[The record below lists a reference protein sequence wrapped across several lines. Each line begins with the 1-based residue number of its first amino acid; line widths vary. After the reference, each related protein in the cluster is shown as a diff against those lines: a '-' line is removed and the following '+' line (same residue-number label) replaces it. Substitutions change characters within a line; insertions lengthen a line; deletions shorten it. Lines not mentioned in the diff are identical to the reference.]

1 MRATPD
7 TTPAVLPGPDALGRG
22 AVVDA
27 TRAPDLPPA
36 LAAAP
41 RVTVDADVL
50 AAPAE
55 TVATLHRHWLARER
69 VVIELA
75 VDPALLRAPETTA
88 LAPHEVGAGHEF
100 GRERLAHLVWAN
112 SYDLRGDH
120 PVWWHGEI
128 ARRSAGALAMEGGAG
143 DVRLPDGRAA
153 WVDGGP
159 RGPLA
164 TGLTGHDD
172 LPLVH
177 RESVALLGRLTTTA
191 TVASPATDTHAAEVL
206 GVLAPDQHAAVVHR
220 VGPARVIAPAGSG
233 KTRVLA
239 ARLVHLVRDR
249 GIEPELITA
258 VAYNKRAADE
268 LSGRVRAALGG
279 GTPPAVRTIHSLALS
294 VCRLERERRILGE
307 RDVRDILSRLVRLPR
322 VPNQDPMAAWI
333 EALAEVRLALRD
345 PAVVEAERDDVDGF
359 AEVYERYRRLLD
371 DEGLLDFD
379 EQVHHAIEVLLTR
392 PDLRRT
398 AQRATTHLLIDEFQD
413 LTPAF
418 MLLVRLLA
426 GPSLSVF
433 AVGDDDQTIYGY
445 AGADPRYLV
454 DFDRWFPG
462 AAHHALEV
470 NHRAPPAVVAAAA
483 TLLGHNRVRVAKTI
497 RAGRTGP
504 ADALVTRTLDA
515 TASAAHVVAHV
526 RELLARATEPGDIAV
541 LARVNSALLPVQV
554 ALTEDGVAH
563 TAPLTSDVLRRTG
576 VRTALAYLRLAE
588 APERPKRA
596 DLEDTLRRP
605 ARRLRSALEPL
616 LSRSRPPTLDELRRF
631 RRQLEGDQ
639 QARLERYIADI
650 DLLRSARGAGA
661 DTAALLAIVR
671 EDIGVGEALDVLDAS
686 RRGGEGS
693 SHGDDLDALAQVAAL
708 HPEPT
713 TFAHWL
719 GERLDVP
726 GAPAGIVL
734 STVHKVKGME
744 WDHVVV
750 VGADQGRFPHRLA
763 EDVEE
768 ERRVFH
774 VAITRAREHLLVV
787 SDAAR
792 PSPFVAEMST
802 PAPPVAAPDPR
813 APARGGGPPPPSRPS
828 AAGRAR
834 GAAAS
839 SAVTSS
845 SGSADGTVV
854 SLDADGEALFEE
866 LRRWRTAA
874 AKSMGVPAYVVLH
887 DRTLATIAA
896 RRPATLAQLAACP
909 GIGPAKLERHGD
921 DLLALIADRTR

>member
-7 TTPAVLPGPDALGRG
+7 TTPAVLPGPEALGRG
-22 AVVDA
+22 AVIDA
-27 TRAPDLPPA
+27 SRPPPPLPAA

-41 RVTVDADVL
+41 RVLVDADVL

-55 TVATLHRHWLARER
+55 TVALLHRHWLARER

-75 VDPALLRAPETTA
+75 VDPAALRAPESTD

-100 GRERLAHLVWAN
+100 ARERLAHLVWAN
-112 SYDLRGDH
+112 SYDLRGAH
-120 PVWWHGEI
+120 PIWWHGEI
-128 ARRSAGALAMEGGAG
+128 ACRSAGARATEDGVG

-164 TGLTGHDD
+164 VALAGADGLT
-172 LPLVH
+172 LVH
-177 RESVALLGRLTTTA
+177 RESVALLARLTPTPTTLPPEA
-191 TVASPATDTHAAEVL
+191 DGRAAEVL
-206 GVLAPDQHAAVVHR
+206 GTLAPDQHAAVVHR

-268 LSGRVRAALGG
+268 LSARVRAALGG
-279 GTPPAVRTIHSLALS
+279 ATPPAVRTLHSLALS
-294 VCRLERERRILGE
+294 VCRLERDRRILGE
-307 RDVRDILSRLVRLPR
+307 RDVRDILGRLVRLPR

-333 EALAEVRLALRD
+333 EALSEVRLGLRD
-345 PAVVEAERDDVDGF
+345 PADVEAERDDVDGF
-359 AEVYERYRRLLD
+359 AEVYEQYRRLLD

-392 PDLRRT
+392 PDLRRD

-454 DFDRWFPG
+454 DFDQWFPG

-470 NHRAPPAVVAAAA
+470 NHRAPPAVVDAAA
-483 TLLGHNRVRVAKTI
+483 TLLGHNRVRVEKTI
-497 RAGRTGP
+497 RAGRSGP
-504 ADALVTRTLDA
+504 TDALVTRALDA
-515 TASAAHVVAHV
+515 TASATHVVAHL
-526 RELLARATEPGDIAV
+526 RELLARPVEPTAIAV

-554 ALTEDGVAH
+554 ALTEEGVAH
-563 TAPLTSDVLRRTG
+563 SAPLTSDVMRRTG

-588 APERPKRA
+588 APERPTRA

-605 ARRLRSALEPL
+605 ARRLRSALDPL
-616 LSRSRPPTLDELRRF
+616 FKRSRPPTLDELRRF
-631 RRQLEGDQ
+631 RSQLEGDQ
-639 QARLERYIADI
+639 RARLERYIADI
-650 DLLRSARGAGA
+650 DMLRSVRDVGA

-693 SHGDDLDALAQVAAL
+693 SHGDDLDALAQVATL
-708 HPEPT
+708 HPDPT
-713 TFAHWL
+713 TFARWL
-719 GERLDVP
+719 AERLDVP
-726 GAPAGIVL
+726 STPGGIVL

-744 WDHVVV
+744 WDHVIV

-763 EDVEE
+763 DDLEE

-787 SDAAR
+787 SDVAR

-802 PAPPVAAPDPR
+802 PAPPVTAETARTPSRAAG
-813 APARGGGPPPPSRPS
+813 APPPPSRT
-828 AAGRAR
+828 AAPDRAR
-834 GAAAS
+834 RSASTATPGDGA
-839 SAVTSS
+839 
-845 SGSADGTVV
+845 VV
-854 SLDADGEALFEE
+854 SLDADGEALFGE
-866 LRRWRTAA
+866 LRRWRTTT
-874 AKSMGVPAYVVLH
+874 AKTLGLPAYIVLH
-887 DRTLATIAA
+887 DRTLATIAE
-896 RRPATLAQLAACP
+896 RRPTTLAELAACP

-921 DLLALIADRTR
+921 DLLAVIADHLG